1 MNRFD
6 VWLTDLDPTRGA
18 EMQKRRPCVIVSPR
32 VLNRMLA
39 TVLVAP
45 MTAARHGYPSRVAC
59 EFAGR
64 EGEIAVDQMRCVD
77 KGRLVRRVGRIDAL
91 TAQAIFAVLAEM
103 FSE

>member
-1 MNRFD
+1 MNRFE

-18 EMQKRRPCVIVSPR
+18 EMQKRRPCVFVSPR
-32 VLNRMLA
+32 VLNGTLA

-45 MTAARHGYPSRVAC
+45 MTASRHGYRSRVSC

-64 EGEIAVDQMRCVD
+64 DGEIALDQMRCVD
-77 KGRLVRRVGRIDAL
+77 KGRLVRRVGRIDAR
-91 TAQAIFAVLAEM
+91 TAQAMLAVLAEL

>member
-6 VWLTDLDPTRGA
+6 VWLTDLDPARGA

-32 VLNRMLA
+32 VLNWMLA

-59 EFAGR
+59 VFAGR
-64 EGEIAVDQMRCVD
+64 DGEIALDQMRCVD
-77 KGRLVRRVGRIDAL
+77 KGRLIRRLGKIDAL
-91 TAQAIFAVLAEM
+91 TSQAVFEVLLEM
-103 FSE
+103 FTE

>member
-1 MNRFD
+1 
-6 VWLTDLDPTRGA
+6 
-18 EMQKRRPCVIVSPR
+18 MQKRRPCVIVSPR

-45 MTAARHGYPSRVAC
+45 MTAARHGYPAHVAC

-64 EGEIAVDQMRCVD
+64 EGEIALDQMRCVD
-77 KGRLVRRVGRIDAL
+77 KGRLVRRVGSVDAL

>member
-6 VWLTDLDPTRGA
+6 VWLTDLDPARGA

-32 VLNRMLA
+32 VLNRILA

-45 MTAARHGYPSRVAC
+45 LTAARHRYPFRVAC

-64 EGEIAVDQMRCVD
+64 KREIALDQIRCVD
-77 KGRLVRRVGRIDAL
+77 KGRLVRRGRIDAL
-91 TAQAIFAVLAEM
+91 TAQALFAVLAEM

>member
-45 MTAARHGYPSRVAC
+45 MTAARRGYPSRIAC

-64 EGEIAVDQMRCVD
+64 EGEIALDQMRCVD
-77 KGRLVRRVGRIDAL
+77 KGRLVRRVGSIDVL
-91 TAQAIFAVLAEM
+91 TAQALFEVLAEM

>member
-18 EMQKRRPCVIVSPR
+18 EIQKRRPCVIVSPR

-45 MTAARHGYPSRVAC
+45 MTAARHRYPSRVAC

-64 EGEIAVDQMRCVD
+64 ESEIALDQMRCVD
-77 KGRLVRRVGRIDAL
+77 KGRLLRRVGKIDAL
-91 TAQAIFAVLAEM
+91 TAQAIFAVLVEM

>member
-18 EMQKRRPCVIVSPR
+18 EMQKRRPCVVVSPR

-39 TVLVAP
+39 TVLAAP
-45 MTAARHGYPSRVAC
+45 MTAARHRYPSRVAC
-59 EFAGR
+59 MFAGR
-64 EGEIAVDQMRCVD
+64 EGEIALDQMRCVD
-77 KGRLVRRVGRIDAL
+77 KGRLVRRVGRVEAL
-91 TAQAIFAVLAEM
+91 IAQAIFAMLAEM

>member
-1 MNRFD
+1 
-6 VWLTDLDPTRGA
+6 
-18 EMQKRRPCVIVSPR
+18 MQKRRPCVIVSPR
-32 VLNRMLA
+32 VLNRILA

-45 MTAARHGYPSRVAC
+45 LTAASHRYPFRVAC

-64 EGEIAVDQMRCVD
+64 KREIALDQIRCVD

-91 TAQAIFAVLAEM
+91 TAQALFAVLAEM